1 MNILALNPG
10 SSTLKFARYRG
21 DALIDK
27 GMVEVTDGM
36 GKAAADVIARAPVDA
51 IGCRVVHGGARFV
64 APTVVDDAVLREII
78 ALAALAPLH
87 NPLAVEVLTAAREAC
102 SRVVAVFD
110 TAFHQTLPEVAFT
123 YAVPRDLG
131 MRILWAHLQD
141 APPHPSDVQADVPR
155 PVGDAILLGLAKEP
169 GERPQSASEL
179 MRLVEI
185 AAGPPPAPDDLTVI
199 PE

>member
-87 NPLAVEVLTAAREAC
+87 NPLAVEVLTAARKAC
-102 SRVVAVFD
+102 
-110 TAFHQTLPEVAFT
+110 
-123 YAVPRDLG
+123 
-131 MRILWAHLQD
+131 
-141 APPHPSDVQADVPR
+141 
-155 PVGDAILLGLAKEP
+155 
-169 GERPQSASEL
+169 
-179 MRLVEI
+179 
-185 AAGPPPAPDDLTVI
+185 
-199 PE
+199 